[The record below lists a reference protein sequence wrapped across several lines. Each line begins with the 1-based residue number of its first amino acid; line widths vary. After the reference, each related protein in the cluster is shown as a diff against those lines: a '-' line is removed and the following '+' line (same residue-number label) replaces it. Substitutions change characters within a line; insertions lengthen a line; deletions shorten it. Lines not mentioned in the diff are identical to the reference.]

1 MDDLKTLSLDQLRS
15 LQNRI
20 ETEIRKREA
29 KERLEARRQILE
41 IAGKHEINLADLAHR
56 ERHYRNPDNPWQFW
70 NGRGRKPKWVNAW
83 LATGRK
89 LEDLETS

>member
-1 MDDLKTLSLDQLRS
+1 MDDLKRLSLDQLRS
-15 LQNRI
+15 LQLRI

-29 KERLEARRQILE
+29 KERHAAQRQILE
-41 IAGKHEINLADLAHR
+41 IASRHEINLADLADK

-70 NGRGRKPKWVNAW
+70 NGRGRKPKWVNTW
-83 LATGRK
+83 LASGKR